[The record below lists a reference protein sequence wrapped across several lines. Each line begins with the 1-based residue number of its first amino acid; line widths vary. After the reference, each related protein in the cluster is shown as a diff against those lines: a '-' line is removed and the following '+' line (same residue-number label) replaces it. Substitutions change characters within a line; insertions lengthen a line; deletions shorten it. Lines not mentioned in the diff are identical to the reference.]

1 MPELRAP
8 DGASLVYDVYDPPT
22 GHRPLAAVLWI
33 CGWSDHRTRWRAPAE
48 RLRDAG
54 YAVYVLDQRGQGD
67 SGGVRGHL
75 SRFSQLLGDLQAFR
89 RMVRQRPGGDLPHV
103 LLGHSFGGLVVL
115 RYLETQP
122 SDPVAGAVLS
132 APWLATAL
140 PVALWKHVVAKLLAD
155 LWPTARFKTGLDS
168 AALARDPAVALEYDT
183 DAGVHRIMTPGAW
196 REIQW
201 AQRVVPVDA
210 HRIECPLL
218 FLLGGADR
226 IVNVGTTRRLA
237 DGLRNGEASGNP
249 IDVRVYAESY
259 HELLHD
265 LEAEAAL
272 GDVVAF
278 LGKLG

>member
-8 DGASLVYDVYDPPT
+8 DGRSLAYDVYEPS
-22 GHRPLAAVLWI
+22 GGAAPRAAILWVG
-33 CGWSDHRTRWRAPAE
+33 GWSDHRTRWRAPAE

-89 RMVRQRPGGDLPHV
+89 RMVRQRGDLPHV

-122 SDPVAGAVLS
+122 SDAVAGAVLS

-140 PVALWKHVVAKLLAD
+140 PVALWKHVAAKVLAD

-168 AALARDPAVALEYDT
+168 AALARDPAVALEYDA
-183 DAGVHRIMTPGAW
+183 DVAVHRIMTPGAW

-201 AQRVVPVDA
+201 AQRVVVADA
-210 HRIECPLL
+210 ARIEAPLL
-218 FLLGGADR
+218 FLLGGEDR
-226 IVNVGTTRRLA
+226 IVNAPVTRALA
-237 DGLRNGEASGNP
+237 ERMRGRQAVEVCWYP
-249 IDVRVYAESY
+249 ERY

-265 LEAEAAL
+265 LDPGVVT
-272 GDVVAF
+272 GDVLAW
-278 LGKLG
+278 LAKHR

>member
-8 DGASLVYDVYDPPT
+8 DGAALVYDVYEP
-22 GHRPLAAVLWI
+22 AATAQPHAAILWV

-48 RLRDAG
+48 SLRDAG
-54 YAVYVLDQRGQGD
+54 YAVYLLDQRGQGD
-67 SGGVRGHL
+67 SGGTRGHL

-89 RMVRQRPGGDLPHV
+89 RLVRQRSAAPHV

-140 PVALWKHVVAKLLAD
+140 PVPLWKHLAGKVLAD
-155 LWPTARFKTGLDS
+155 LWPTAGFATGLDS
-168 AALARDPAVALEYDT
+168 ALLARDPAVAAAYDADPT
-183 DAGVHRIMTPGAW
+183 VHRVMTPGAW

-201 AQRVVPVDA
+201 AQRVVVADA
-210 HRIECPLL
+210 SRIEAPLL
-218 FLLGGADR
+218 FLLGGEDR
-226 IVNVGTTRRLA
+226 VVNAPVTRTLA
-237 DGLRNGEASGNP
+237 ERMRGPQSVEVQWYPER
-249 IDVRVYAESY
+249 Y

-265 LEAEAAL
+265 LDPGVVT
-272 GDVVAF
+272 GDVLSWLARVERR
-278 LGKLG
+278 